1 MCLHACV
8 CRQLR
13 AGRDARTQVAMSEMA
28 AFSAQ
33 QRAAKQAAHATV
45 IQKVFRGGRVR
56 RMIKV
61 QRRAAAR
68 VLLLLPLLLPVQ
80 LLLLLPLLTPA
91 CVQQVHAIMEADV
104 DEWIPVE
111 SEAGT
116 HYMHRPTGLTAWAP
130 PTAQASGRARGPAA
144 RCKHADP
151 TLCGACVRRITS
163 RTS

>member
-1 MCLHACV
+1 MLGALFKKRRARTRARVCARLLGNQLCLHAGV

-68 VLLLLPLLLPVQ
+68 VLLLLPLLLPV
-80 LLLLLPLLTPA
+80 
-91 CVQQVHAIMEADV
+91 
-104 DEWIPVE
+104 
-111 SEAGT
+111 
-116 HYMHRPTGLTAWAP
+116 
-130 PTAQASGRARGPAA
+130 
-144 RCKHADP
+144 
-151 TLCGACVRRITS
+151 
-163 RTS
+163 